1 MSVADDKRESGTSL
15 LFMGVAVWVA
25 DLLVVFFLPAAAK
38 IGSQLLFSAII
49 AGIGFL
55 GLLLLLVGYSRRY
68 YGGAEE

>member
-25 DLLVVFFLPAAAK
+25 DLLVIFFLPAAVK
-38 IGSQLLFSAII
+38 IGSQRLFSAII

-68 YGGAEE
+68 YGGAEG